1 MGRRFDEGLAHGR
14 EAGDRLGIYN
24 ALFSLAQ
31 LALSLGEYDEAIRR
45 FTEGIQPSQE
55 MGDLL
60 NVAYIL
66 EGLGVV
72 AGLRDQAHRAAK
84 LLGASEG
91 LIEAAG
97 LRGHTSYVPD
107 RSLYEGLRLQC
118 TQRLARR
125 LRPHEP
131 RDKRWPSS
139 RRWRTHSSGK
149 TMLQMTEDISAS
161 KLPYMME

>member
-107 RSLYEGLRLQC
+107 RSLYEGATAAVHATLGEEAK
-118 TQRLARR
+118 TARAEGQAMAFEQAVAYALER
-125 LRPHEP
+125 K
-131 RDKRWPSS
+131 DDA
-139 RRWRTHSSGK
+139 T
-149 TMLQMTEDISAS
+149 DD
-161 KLPYMME
+161 

>member
-1 MGRRFDEGLAHGR
+1 MGHLEEALPLFHEAGDEGMASQAYSWVGTLLLHVTTMGRRFDERLAHGR

-72 AGLRDQAHRAAK
+72 APPLPQPRRAAK
-84 LLGASEG
+84 
-91 LIEAAG
+91 
-97 LRGHTSYVPD
+97 
-107 RSLYEGLRLQC
+107 
-118 TQRLARR
+118 AR
-125 LRPHEP
+125 
-131 RDKRWPSS
+131 
-139 RRWRTHSSGK
+139 
-149 TMLQMTEDISAS
+149 
-161 KLPYMME
+161 